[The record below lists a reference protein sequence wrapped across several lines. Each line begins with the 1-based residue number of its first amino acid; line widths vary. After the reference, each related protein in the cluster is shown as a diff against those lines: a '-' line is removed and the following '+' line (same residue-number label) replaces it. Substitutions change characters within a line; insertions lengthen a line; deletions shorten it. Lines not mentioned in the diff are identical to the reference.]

1 MLTWHAPKV
10 GAHGAT
16 INKDKLSYD
25 LYRSDSTEPIAK
37 AVKELRYSDKSI
49 SELSSYYYTIK
60 AINEAGEST
69 THSDWVVAGPALT
82 PPVEEPFEGEEYAK
96 RWRLIDGNRDGWSW
110 FVNSDL
116 TGQIFNSVANGIEY
130 IINPT
135 LTPTYVVATDEWLIS
150 PPVTFDKDKCCKITF
165 RARAISEETIGITI
179 GKNNNA
185 SDQKK
190 VASIVIPAGTATDDG
205 VIELQSYETIVD
217 IPEGISSIGMHLISP
232 ITQNRYACLQI
243 SDIKLE
249 QVKGNAVGLPTDCA
263 ITLTQEDGLCT
274 IHGNF
279 LTVTLYS
286 LSGEVLMSTTEREID
301 MRTLP
306 YGSYIIAVS
315 GREGISS
322 FKVVR

>member
-1 MLTWHAPKV
+1 M
-10 GAHGAT
+10 
-16 INKDKLSYD
+16 
-25 LYRSDSTEPIAK
+25 
-37 AVKELRYSDKSI
+37 
-49 SELSSYYYTIK
+49 
-60 AINEAGEST
+60 
-69 THSDWVVAGPALT
+69 
-82 PPVEEPFEGEEYAK
+82 
-96 RWRLIDGNRDGWSW
+96 
-110 FVNSDL
+110 

-165 RARAISEETIGITI
+165 RARAISEETIEITI